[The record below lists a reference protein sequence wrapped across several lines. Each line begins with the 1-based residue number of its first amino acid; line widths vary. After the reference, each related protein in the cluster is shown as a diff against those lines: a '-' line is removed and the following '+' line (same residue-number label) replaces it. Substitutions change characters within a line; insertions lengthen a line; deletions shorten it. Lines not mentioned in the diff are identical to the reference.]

1 MTQPNQDYLEPGP
14 LCDPSN
20 SSITELAERI
30 STGKNDFETAHALF
44 DWVRDNIEYR
54 VLGIE
59 SADATL
65 GRGQGCCLAKSN
77 LLVALARAR
86 GIPARYRQFSGYLN
100 SPDERIARVKH
111 EHIVPELYVNDRW
124 IIGDPAYNI
133 RVASVYEVGEMG
145 KTTWH
150 GLTSEKVLASLPNW
164 MWIGQRIVIWLSPSA
179 YAVRRKVARATRCCN
194 HQGDHP

>member
-1 MTQPNQDYLEPGP
+1 MTQTNREYLEPGP

-20 SSITELAERI
+20 PEIAGLAERI
-30 STGKNDFETAHALF
+30 GAGKTELETAYALF

-65 GRGQGCCLAKSN
+65 ARGQGCCLAKSN

-86 GIPARYRQFSGYLN
+86 GIRARYRQFRGYLD
-100 SPDERIARVKH
+100 SPDERIARAIH
-111 EHIVPELYVNDRW
+111 EHIVPELYVNDLW
-124 IIGDPAYNI
+124 MIGDPAYNS
-133 RVASVYEVGEMG
+133 RVASVYEVGELG

-150 GLTSEKVLASLPNW
+150 GLTSEKVLANLPNW
-164 MWIGQRIVIWLSPSA
+164 MWLGQRMVIWLSPSA
-179 YAVRRKVARATRCCN
+179 YEVRRKVAKATR
-194 HQGDHP
+194 